1 MLPFFQWVSR
11 KFPSNSYDP
20 LETNALRI
28 ENIEAENI
36 ESPKNRFYHDGVTYL
51 IIVILQSLK
60 RFKK

>member
-20 LETNALRI
+20 LETNDLRI

-36 ESPKNRFYHDGVTYL
+36 ESPKNRFYHDIGL
-51 IIVILQSLK
+51 
-60 RFKK
+60 